1 MSRSTIFSTNHPTL
15 LLIKKRRLKDA
26 TGGFLSK
33 ISQYSQE
40 NTCVEVSFKQK
51 NYQKET
57 QTQMFSCE
65 YWEISKKPI
74 LKNTCVRLF

>member
-1 MSRSTIFSTNHPTL
+1 MTRSTIFSTNHPTL

-40 NTCVEVSFKQK
+40 NTCVEVSFK
-51 NYQKET
+51 
-57 QTQMFSCE
+57 
-65 YWEISKKPI
+65 
-74 LKNTCVRLF
+74 